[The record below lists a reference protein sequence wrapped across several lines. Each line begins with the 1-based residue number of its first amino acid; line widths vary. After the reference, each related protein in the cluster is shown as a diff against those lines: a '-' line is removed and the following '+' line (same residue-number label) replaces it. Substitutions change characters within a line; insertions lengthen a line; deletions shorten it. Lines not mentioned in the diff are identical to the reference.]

1 MEGRE
6 NARKVYVTFDDGPI
20 PQATPAVLDILDDFD
35 VKATFFMVGQN
46 VERYPELLQEVKKR
60 GHRAANHS
68 LHHIRGMGIS
78 AEEYLDDIEG
88 CERLT
93 GTRIFRPSH
102 GWLTPAQLRAVKNA
116 GYKVVMYDLVTR
128 DYSRRLDAED
138 IVRNVKKYAR
148 NGSIIVFH
156 DSLKS
161 IDKLLTALPESL
173 AWLKDEGYEF
183 GLIE

>member
-1 MEGRE
+1 MESRE

-78 AEEYLDDIEG
+78 AAEYLDDIEG

-102 GWLTPAQLRAVKNA
+102 GWLTPAQLRVVKNA

-161 IDKLLTALPESL
+161 IDKLVTALPESL